1 MLVDELRELT
11 NNSKQ
16 YQEEYERIVEKLKEV
31 ALGGLNEMKVL
42 NNISDA
48 VKYKLRKEGL
58 TITHKC
64 NLDYDLTSYDIIKW

>member
-1 MLVDELRELT
+1 MKIDKII
-11 NNSKQ
+11 NKNSWFIIKTVLK
-16 YQEEYERIVEKLKEV
+16 YKYINEKLKEV

-58 TITHKC
+58 TK
-64 NLDYDLTSYDIIKW
+64 Y

>member
-16 YQEEYERIVEKLKEV
+16 YQKEYEDIVEKWKDV
-31 ALGGLNEMKVL
+31 AAGGLNEMKVMGG
-42 NNISDA
+42 ISNA
-48 VKYKLRKEGL
+48 VKDRLRKEGL

-64 NLDYDLTSYDIIKW
+64 NLDYDLTSYDLIQW